1 MKLFILISIAAALAA
16 HAQDALLGVTAES
29 VDSETQRHYS
39 RLIPK
44 HVGLAVVQIAPGS
57 PAEKFLLP
65 GDVLLK
71 ADGKPLRTPSDLKAA
86 VSEHRPGDSL
96 GLIALRHG
104 ELCALNVGLGSR
116 TPQVRLKGKELSE
129 FNRLLLL
136 MLPHDGA
143 PVDVP
148 AVRRQMLK
156 LADMGLA
163 AREEDGTVRIHMAA
177 EGGMI
182 CAASCERGLTIE
194 DSCPGSQNCFL
205 EASAYKRDDVCLP
218 KALADRLIRST
229 YYRP

>member
-1 MKLFILISIAAALAA
+1 MKLPIFFFLAAALAA
-16 HAQDALLGVTAES
+16 HAQDALLGVSAES

-39 RLIPK
+39 RLMPK
-44 HVGLAVVQIAPGS
+44 HVGLAVVQLAPGS
-57 PAEKFLLP
+57 PAEKLLLP
-65 GDVLLK
+65 GDVLLE
-71 ADGKPLRTPSDLKAA
+71 ADGKPLRSTADLKAA
-86 VSEHRPGDSL
+86 VSAHRPGDSL
-96 GLIALRHG
+96 GLVALRHG
-104 ELCALNVGLGSR
+104 ELCALTVELGSR

-136 MLPHDGA
+136 MLPHGGA

-163 AREEDGTVRIHMAA
+163 TKEKDGTVRIHMAA

-182 CAASCERGLTIE
+182 CASSCERGLTIE
-194 DSCPGSQNCFL
+194 DSSPDRQNCFI

-218 KALADRLIRST
+218 KALANRLIRST